1 MPKERLSGGKRIES
15 CRITAPASKSPL
27 VSPAAIAICKADI
40 RAFFSRFTQGAS
52 AKTVWGSMRAEQV
65 SIAQRWRR
73 PRGDPEYTERRSD
86 AVQAAEKCSSVFE
99 RFGVPVLQALIS
111 SMTREQWQR
120 SARGLN
126 PLDTAM

>member
-1 MPKERLSGGKRIES
+1 MARGFD
-15 CRITAPASKSPL
+15 ITAHGQFLAWKTGLKSRRPHLRAANAKVAAVRRQAHRELPDHGPASKSPL

-73 PRGDPEYTERRSD
+73 PRSDPEYTERRSD
-86 AVQAAEKCSSVFE
+86 TGKITEKCSNE
-99 RFGVPVLQALIS
+99 
-111 SMTREQWQR
+111 
-120 SARGLN
+120 
-126 PLDTAM
+126 

>member
-1 MPKERLSGGKRIES
+1 MCVPQSLAGHRPISTGLEHFSVSLHKERARRQYGDRCGRSRSPSRSDGG
-15 CRITAPASKSPL
+15 
-27 VSPAAIAICKADI
+27 
-40 RAFFSRFTQGAS
+40 
-52 AKTVWGSMRAEQV
+52 
-65 SIAQRWRR
+65 
-73 PRGDPEYTERRSD
+73 D

-126 PLDTAM
+126 PLDTAMNV